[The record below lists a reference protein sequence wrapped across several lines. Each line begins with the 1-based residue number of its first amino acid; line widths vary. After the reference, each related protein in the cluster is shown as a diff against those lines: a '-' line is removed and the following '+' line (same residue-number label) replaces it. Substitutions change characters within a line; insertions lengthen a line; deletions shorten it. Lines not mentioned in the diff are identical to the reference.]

1 MYHHLQ
7 VAQSEVGNIQRQNL
21 AIEKALQQE
30 RKASE
35 LSNQQFIELQE
46 CHDELV
52 KEYASCEKIQ
62 EDLKKS
68 ATDSRMFAD
77 EVAKRAESL
86 LNNSSGRLAEG
97 DVDGSQNGQ
106 SISGM
111 LLESAK
117 NALIV
122 QAISSQRSEDEEFTK
137 LRDVM
142 DQNVDFQCHI
152 MKLQEQIK
160 TLSQQVEDGKN
171 EVASLNKALELATE
185 DGRRKKS
192 RRGKT
197 PAMKNQ

>member
-7 VAQSEVGNIQRQNL
+7 LAQGEVGNIRRQNL
-21 AIEKALQQE
+21 AIEKVLQQE

-35 LSNQQFIELQE
+35 LFNQQFIELQE
-46 CHDELV
+46 CHDKLV
-52 KEYASCEKIQ
+52 GEYESCAKIQ
-62 EDLKKS
+62 EDLEKS
-68 ATDSRMFAD
+68 ATESRVFAD
-77 EVAKRAESL
+77 EVAKRAQSL
-86 LNNSSGRLAEG
+86 LNNSSVRLAEG

-106 SISGM
+106 SISEM

-117 NALIV
+117 NALLV
-122 QAISSQRSEDEEFTK
+122 QAISSQRSKDEEFTK

-142 DQNVDFQCHI
+142 DQNVDFQYHT

-185 DGRRKKS
+185 DGRPKKS

-197 PAMKNQ
+197 SAMKNQ